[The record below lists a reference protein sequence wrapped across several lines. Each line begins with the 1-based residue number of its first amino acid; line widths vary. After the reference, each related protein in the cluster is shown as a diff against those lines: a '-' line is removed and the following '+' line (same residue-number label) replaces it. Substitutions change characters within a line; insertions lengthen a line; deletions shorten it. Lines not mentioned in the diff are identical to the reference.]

1 MDIIQSSLGQV
12 NLRIKVDPLYL
23 PNNYYDHIEDF
34 SCSTYNQSQS
44 QSLMCPS
51 SIICHKVRIESNIDI
66 RKLRTIYPINATPYN
81 INRFGEIISAFMVT
95 SAPLLTCI
103 TSTSTTVLLPYYQ
116 EYQRNLASLYFRK
129 MRDISKCLNYSIICF
144 DPNNPNSNNLYKRI
158 ITYQNNNV

>member
-1 MDIIQSSLGQV
+1 
-12 NLRIKVDPLYL
+12 
-23 PNNYYDHIEDF
+23 
-34 SCSTYNQSQS
+34 
-44 QSLMCPS
+44 MCPS

-95 SAPLLTCI
+95 SAPLLPCI
-103 TSTSTTVLLPYYQ
+103 ASTSTTVLLPYYQ

-129 MRDISKCLNYSIICF
+129 MRDISKCLNYSIIYFDPNNNYSIIYF